1 MQSFIILKIVK
12 SYYNKAFLVLFFV
25 NNQFCTKVMQEYVF
39 CFWIKMA
46 SGLSAD
52 TQSGSGTDTSIFLLS
67 YHRLQ
72 LFVLNKVNKI
82 LFKTVSIKDYLLVN
96 KNLNKNLKNILSS

>member
-1 MQSFIILKIVK
+1 
-12 SYYNKAFLVLFFV
+12 
-25 NNQFCTKVMQEYVF
+25 
-39 CFWIKMA
+39 MA

-72 LFVLNKVNKI
+72 LFVLNKANYENV
-82 LFKTVSIKDYLLVN
+82 
-96 KNLNKNLKNILSS
+96 